1 MRVLDM
7 AGANISAA
15 SATVTA
21 GISVHRAVRSVVNK
35 IYSQLNYTGFNERT
49 LNDVLSRNYPKRP
62 TVDVTEDAIKNSR
75 LLGSIEGIWTD
86 AEDHYRLGIIHAHE
100 GKGTEYIAVV
110 LSSRSPL
117 WQPGEIKAEITET
130 AVSGTFSCTYYMQNK
145 KKVGTT
151 LTMESN

>member
-1 MRVLDM
+1 MLTSVRDAPPQEAIRACTMVGSWQAIGAHGYVSMRVLDM

-62 TVDVTEDAIKNSR
+62 TVDVTEDAIKNS
-75 LLGSIEGIWTD
+75 
-86 AEDHYRLGIIHAHE
+86 
-100 GKGTEYIAVV
+100 
-110 LSSRSPL
+110 
-117 WQPGEIKAEITET
+117 
-130 AVSGTFSCTYYMQNK
+130 
-145 KKVGTT
+145 
-151 LTMESN
+151 